1 MYAVNIVNTSGPP
14 QYMSMKTVKNAQ
26 KRPIVAPPGLK
37 GVIVAETQVGGVRG
51 QEGYF
56 HYRGQNAVEL
66 ARSSS
71 FEEVA
76 GLLLG
81 SSVEL
86 KRALGAARVCDDEL
100 TPLVAAIAKRSSPLS
115 GLGTLLPLVG
125 GSRPSIDLTPLER
138 RALVVHLVGA
148 APVLLA
154 QLHRFRT
161 GATPLRADP
170 EAPHAHDYLRLVTG
184 AASTE
189 LASAV
194 ERYLILTMD
203 HGFNASTFTSR
214 VVTSTGASVGGAFAA
229 AVAALSG
236 PLHGGAPSRVLDMLD
251 AIGDEENTEAWASA
265 AMKRGDKIMGF
276 GHAVYRA
283 DDPRSS
289 LLREVALGLGG
300 PLVKRATDVEARM
313 LAFLKERKPDATLV
327 TNVEYYA
334 AIVLHM
340 AGIPQSM
347 FTPTFTA
354 SRVVGW
360 GAHILEQA
368 NNNKIIRP
376 SAHYVGPEAVSGEGA
391 LVRDSRVS

>member
-1 MYAVNIVNTSGPP
+1 MV
-14 QYMSMKTVKNAQ
+14 MKTAKIPTNE
-26 KRPIVAPPGLK
+26 ILTAPPGLK
-37 GVIVAETQVGGVRG
+37 GLIVAETRVGGVRG
-51 QEGYF
+51 EEGYF

-71 FEEVA
+71 FEAVA
-76 GLLLG
+76 GLLLDFDDI
-81 SSVEL
+81 SEL
-86 KRALGAARVCDDEL
+86 TRVLGTGRATDETL
-100 TPLVAAIAKRSSPLS
+100 TPLVAALAKRATPLNA
-115 GLGTLLPLVG
+115 LGSLLPLIG
-125 GSRPSIDLTPLER
+125 GSQPNIDLSPLER
-138 RALVVHLVGA
+138 RDAVVRVIGA
-148 APVLLA
+148 VPAVLA
-154 QLHRFRT
+154 QLHRLRID
-161 GATPLRADP
+161 AAPLYADP
-170 EAPHAHDYLRLVTG
+170 SAPHASDYLRLVSG
-184 AASTE
+184 SSSTE

-194 ERYLILTMD
+194 ERYLNLTMD

-214 VVTSTGASVGGAFAA
+214 VVTSTGASIGGAFAA

-251 AIGDEENTEAWASA
+251 AIGDEENTETWATSA
-265 AMKRGDKIMGF
+265 MERGDKIMGF

-289 LLREVALGLGG
+289 LLREVAVGLGG
-300 PLVKRATDVEARM
+300 ALVKRATQIEARM
-313 LAFLKERKPDATLV
+313 LNFLKHKKPHATIV

-334 AIVLHM
+334 AIVLHL

-376 SAHYVGPEAVSGEGA
+376 SARYVGP
-391 LVRDSRVS
+391 

>member
-1 MYAVNIVNTSGPP
+1 METAKNTTKSPL
-14 QYMSMKTVKNAQ
+14 
-26 KRPIVAPPGLK
+26 VAPPGLK
-37 GVIVAETQVGGVRG
+37 GMIVAETQVGGVRG

-56 HYRGQNAVEL
+56 HYRGRNAVEL

-71 FEEVA
+71 FERVA
-76 GLLLG
+76 ALLLG
-81 SSVEL
+81 GDAIAN
-86 KRALGAARVCDDEL
+86 ALGEARAQDEAL
-100 TPLVAAIAKRSSPLS
+100 EPLVAAIAKRSTPLQ
-115 GLGTLLPLVG
+115 GLGTLLPLLG
-125 GSRPSIDLTPLER
+125 DQRPSIDLTPLER
-138 RALVVHLVGA
+138 QALVVRVIGA

-154 QLHRFRT
+154 QLHRIRI
-161 GATPLRADP
+161 GDAPLLADP
-170 EAPHAHDYLRLVTG
+170 AAPHAHDYLRLVTG
-184 AASTE
+184 SASNE

-214 VVTSTGASVGGAFAA
+214 VVTSTGASVGNAFGA
-229 AVAALSG
+229 AVGALSG
-236 PLHGGAPSRVLDMLD
+236 PLHGGAPSRVLDMIE
-251 AIGDEENTEAWASA
+251 AIGDETNTESWATA
-265 AMKRGDKIMGF
+265 AMERGDKIMGF

-283 DDPRSS
+283 GDPRSS
-289 LLREVALGLGG
+289 LLRDVALGLGG
-300 PLVKRATDVEARM
+300 PLVKRAASIETRM
-313 LAFLKERKPDATLV
+313 LAFLKERKPNATLV

-334 AIVLHM
+334 AIVLHL

-376 SAHYVGPEAVSGEGA
+376 SARYVGPEV
-391 LVRDSRVS
+391 

>member
-1 MYAVNIVNTSGPP
+1 METAKST
-14 QYMSMKTVKNAQ
+14 Q
-26 KRPIVAPPGLK
+26 KQALVAPPGLK
-37 GVIVAETQVGGVRG
+37 GMIVAETQVGGVRG

-76 GLLLG
+76 ALLLG
-81 SSVEL
+81 GEEL
-86 KRALGAARVCDDEL
+86 KHALGAARLIDDEL
-100 TPLVAAIAKRSSPLS
+100 TPLVAAIAKRSSPLN
-115 GLGTLLPLVG
+115 GLGTLLPLIVD
-125 GSRPSIDLTPLER
+125 SRPSIDLTPLER
-138 RALVVHLVGA
+138 RALVVRVIGA
-148 APVLLA
+148 TPVLLA
-154 QLHRFRT
+154 RLHRFRE
-161 GATPLRADP
+161 GASPLRADP
-170 EAPHAHDYLRLVTG
+170 KAPHAHDYLRLVTG
-184 AASTE
+184 AASPE

-194 ERYLILTMD
+194 ERYLVLTMD

-214 VVTSTGASVGGAFAA
+214 VVTSTGASVGSAFAA
-229 AVAALSG
+229 AVGALSG
-236 PLHGGAPSRVLDMLD
+236 PLHGGAPSRVLDMLE
-251 AIGDEENTEAWASA
+251 AIGDEANTEAWASA
-265 AMKRGDKIMGF
+265 AMERGDKVMGF
-276 GHAVYRA
+276 GHAVYRTG
-283 DDPRSS
+283 DPRSS

-300 PLVKRATDVEARM
+300 PLVKRAAKVEARM
-313 LAFLKERKPDATLV
+313 LAFLKERKPNATLV

-334 AIVLHM
+334 AIVLHL

-376 SAHYVGPEAVSGEGA
+376 SARYVGPEHDQTSA
-391 LVRDSRVS
+391 L

>member
-1 MYAVNIVNTSGPP
+1 MYAVNIVNTCTKT
-14 QYMSMKTVKNAQ
+14 QCVLMKTTEATKTPA
-26 KRPIVAPPGLK
+26 KSSLIAPPGLK
-37 GVIVAETQVGGVRG
+37 GLIVAETQVGGVRG

-71 FEEVA
+71 FEQVA
-76 GLLLG
+76 ALLLG
-81 SSVEL
+81 IGDVPEL
-86 KRALGAARVCDDEL
+86 ARMLGAARVSDETL
-100 TPLVAAIAKRSSPLS
+100 TPLIQAIAKRATPLNA
-115 GLGTLLPLVG
+115 LAALLPLIG
-125 GSRPSIDLTPLER
+125 GARPSIDLTPAER
-138 RALVVHLVGA
+138 QDVVIRVIGA
-148 APVLLA
+148 VPVLLA
-154 QLHRFRT
+154 QLHRFRID
-161 GATPLRADP
+161 AAPLSADP
-170 EAPHAHDYLRLVTG
+170 DAPHASDYLRLVTG
-184 AASTE
+184 SSSAE

-194 ERYLILTMD
+194 ERYLNLTMD

-214 VVTSTGASVGGAFAA
+214 VVTSTGASASGAFAA

-251 AIGDEENTEAWASA
+251 AIGDEENTEAWASK
-265 AMKRGDKIMGF
+265 AMERGDKIMGF

-289 LLREVALGLGG
+289 LLREAALELGG
-300 PLVKRATDVEARM
+300 PLVRRAARIESRM
-313 LAFLKERKPDATLV
+313 LDFLKEKKPRATIV

-334 AIVLHM
+334 AIVLHL

-347 FTPTFTA
+347 FTPTFAA

-376 SAHYVGPEAVSGEGA
+376 SARYVGP
-391 LVRDSRVS
+391 

>member
-1 MYAVNIVNTSGPP
+1 MYAVNIVNAREQS
-14 QYMSMKTVKNAQ
+14 QSMTMETAKITQ
-26 KRPIVAPPGLK
+26 KPPIVTPPGLK
-37 GVIVAETQVGGVRG
+37 GVIVADTQVGEVRG

-66 ARSSS
+66 ARGSS

-76 GLLLG
+76 SLLLG
-81 SSVEL
+81 SEEV
-86 KRALGAARVCDDEL
+86 KAGLGAARICDKTW
-100 TPLVAAIAKRSSPLS
+100 TPLVAAIAKRSSPLQ
-115 GLGTLLPLVG
+115 GLSALLPLIG
-125 GSRPSIDLTPLER
+125 DTRPSLDLTPGER
-138 RALVVHLVGA
+138 SALALRVVGA
-148 APVLLA
+148 TPALLA
-154 QLHRFRT
+154 QMHRLRT
-161 GATPLRADP
+161 GATPLSADP
-170 EAPHAHDYLRLVTG
+170 DAPHAHDFLRLVTG
-184 AASTE
+184 AASPE

-203 HGFNASTFTSR
+203 HGFNASTFTAR
-214 VVTSTGASVGGAFAA
+214 VVTSTGASVGSAFAA
-229 AVAALSG
+229 ATLALSG

-251 AIGDEENTEAWASA
+251 AIGDAENTEAWACNA
-265 AMKRGDKIMGF
+265 LERGDKIMGF

-283 DDPRSS
+283 DVPRSS

-300 PLVKRATDVEARM
+300 PLVKRAAKVETRM
-313 LAFLKERKPDATLV
+313 LAFLKERKPNAILV

-334 AIVLHM
+334 AIVLHL

-376 SAHYVGPEAVSGEGA
+376 SARYVP
-391 LVRDSRVS
+391 